1 MWGRESP
8 VSRFIRK
15 FPHFRPILDS
25 TERRRVESSK
35 CRALLWVCVDVFTG
49 GWTELGWLAQTSP
62 ARPSRLLAWSQ
73 RKILDFCSEENQR
86 QRRKHV
92 RTVITLPIMMMII
105 RINKLWCQ
113 QRDKPNTE
121 IKNFKELSLSLDNC
135 MWFKPNINTGQRSK
149 NLRGQLKVKL
159 LLFLSVHGSNN
170 DNQYN
175 GSCSE
180 NQEM

>member
-35 CRALLWVCVDVFTG
+35 CRALLCVCVDVFTG

-62 ARPSRLLAWSQ
+62 AWPPARLVPEKDSGFL
-73 RKILDFCSEENQR
+73 L
-86 QRRKHV
+86 RREPASAEKTCEDRDHV
-92 RTVITLPIMMMII
+92 PKMMIII

-113 QRDKPNTE
+113 QSDKPNTE
-121 IKNFKELSLSLDNC
+121 IKNFKELSLSLNNC

-159 LLFLSVHGSNN
+159 LLFLSVRGSNN